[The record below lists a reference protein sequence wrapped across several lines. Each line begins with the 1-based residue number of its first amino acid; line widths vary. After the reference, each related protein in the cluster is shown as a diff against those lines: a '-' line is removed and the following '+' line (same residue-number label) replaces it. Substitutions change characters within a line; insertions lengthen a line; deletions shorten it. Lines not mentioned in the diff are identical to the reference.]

1 MDMGLVLKYLEDLS
15 ENNNREWYH
24 AHKMESEAACT
35 QFEKLVRT
43 LIFRIREFDST
54 ILHNQAEDCIFKLV
68 RYPRFGHDRSPFNP
82 SFRAHISVQGKRPVP
97 VGYYLMVRP
106 GGQSFLRG
114 GLSTNMFRDATVM
127 IRDYIAEHGDEFGEI
142 IHSPEFLKYFA
153 VQGTALKNVPAGYD
167 KEHPQA
173 EYLKFKSWY
182 LKYPVADEALNDSEV
197 FIEKTVRLFRIMKP
211 FNDYLNKAL
220 DGFQMPAR

>member
-1 MDMGLVLKYLEDLS
+1 
-15 ENNNREWYH
+15 
-24 AHKMESEAACT
+24 MESEAACT
-35 QFEKLVRT
+35 QFEELVRT
-43 LIFRIREFDST
+43 PIFRIGEFDST

-97 VGYYLMVRP
+97 VGYYLMIRP

-167 KEHPQA
+167 KEHP
-173 EYLKFKSWY
+173 
-182 LKYPVADEALNDSEV
+182 
-197 FIEKTVRLFRIMKP
+197 
-211 FNDYLNKAL
+211 
-220 DGFQMPAR
+220 

>member
-1 MDMGLVLKYLEDLS
+1 
-15 ENNNREWYH
+15 
-24 AHKMESEAACT
+24 MESEAACT
-35 QFEKLVRT
+35 QFEELVRT
-43 LIFRIREFDST
+43 PIFRIGEFDSA

-97 VGYYLMVRP
+97 VGYYLMIRP

-167 KEHPQA
+167 KEHP
-173 EYLKFKSWY
+173 
-182 LKYPVADEALNDSEV
+182 
-197 FIEKTVRLFRIMKP
+197 
-211 FNDYLNKAL
+211 
-220 DGFQMPAR
+220 